1 MKQNR
6 ILVIH
11 PSLNTGG
18 AEKIIAYLVNTLAKD
33 YSVQLMLLKDI
44 EVTLPIDREVKV
56 FDKDS
61 FDNIY
66 NPLYTMGSSKLCRKT
81 HLDMLTKVQVNMYV
95 SGHHKEG
102 SSAVKHNSSLILKDR
117 FIFMCAAYK
126 QLNVIEK

>member
-56 FDKDS
+56 V
-61 FDNIY
+61 I
-66 NPLYTMGSSKLCRKT
+66 
-81 HLDMLTKVQVNMYV
+81 
-95 SGHHKEG
+95 KE
-102 SSAVKHNSSLILKDR
+102 
-117 FIFMCAAYK
+117 C
-126 QLNVIEK
+126 

>member
-1 MKQNR
+1 MEFPNIVETK
-6 ILVIH
+6 
-11 PSLNTGG
+11 SKG
-18 AEKIIAYLVNTLAKD
+18 EKMYLISAY
-33 YSVQLMLLKDI
+33 
-44 EVTLPIDREVKV
+44 

-66 NPLYTMGSSKLCRKT
+66 NALYTMGSSKLCRKT

>member
-1 MKQNR
+1 MKSNEHKDEVEIPIMRYALDIIKKWQFNFP
-6 ILVIH
+6 ILKYV
-11 PSLNTGG
+11 TGKSG
-18 AEKIIAYLVNTLAKD
+18 YNVKIRK
-33 YSVQLMLLKDI
+33 LLDQ
-44 EVTLPIDREVKV
+44 IDREVKV

-66 NPLYTMGSSKLCRKT
+66 NALYTMGSSKLC
-81 HLDMLTKVQVNMYV
+81 
-95 SGHHKEG
+95 